1 MDLSLMQSTQ
11 IWYLFYDYNVI
22 TSKYLNSRST
32 VNLTDEQALSEFS
45 DCFGDIGTLNPIHHI
60 EIKVGLSPSKKNIF
74 LFASMIALQK

>member
-1 MDLSLMQSTQ
+1 MQSTQ

-32 VNLTDEQALSEFS
+32 VNLTDEQALPEFS
-45 DCFGDIGTLNPIHHI
+45 DCFGDIGTLNPSHHI

-74 LFASMIALQK
+74 YLLQ